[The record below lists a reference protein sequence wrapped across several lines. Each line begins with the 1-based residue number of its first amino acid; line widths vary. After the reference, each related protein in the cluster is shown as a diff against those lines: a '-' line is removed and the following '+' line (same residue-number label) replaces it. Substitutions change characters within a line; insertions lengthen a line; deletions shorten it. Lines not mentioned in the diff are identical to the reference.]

1 MKQFGKRALLAVALS
16 FCSPLF
22 AQQPAPE
29 LSIKTLMTSSEFKS
43 AGLDKLTSAELAALD
58 NWLTKFATVAASSI
72 SAERKTQMP
81 ATSQA
86 SSYVV
91 QASAKDKLFII
102 SGEGYEAKTS
112 CVDVSVGDRV
122 KFVEGSP
129 LGACDSATFLDLRTN
144 RLCEVWCS

>member
-22 AQQPAPE
+22 AQQPTPE
-29 LSIKTLMTSSEFKS
+29 LSIKTLMTPSEFNS
-43 AGLDKLTSAELAALD
+43 AGLDKLTSSELAALD
-58 NWLTKFATVAASSI
+58 IWLTKFAAVAASSI
-72 SAERKTQMP
+72 TAGRKPQML
-81 ATSQA
+81 ATSPV
-86 SSYVV
+86 SSHVV

-112 CVDVSVGDRV
+112 CFDVSIGDRV

>member
-16 FCSPLF
+16 FCSHLF
-22 AQQPAPE
+22 AQQPTPE
-29 LSIKTLMTSSEFKS
+29 LSIKTLMTPSEFGS
-43 AGLDKLTSAELAALD
+43 AGLDKLTASELAALD
-58 NWLTKFATVAASSI
+58 IWLTKFATVGASSI
-72 SAERKTQMP
+72 SAERKPQMP
-81 ATSQA
+81 ATSPA

-91 QASAKDKLFII
+91 QASAKDKFFTI

-112 CVDVSVGDRV
+112 CFDVSIGDRV

>member
-1 MKQFGKRALLAVALS
+1 MKQFGKRALAAVALS

-22 AQQPAPE
+22 AQQPTPE
-29 LSIKTLMTSSEFKS
+29 LSIKTLMTPSEFGS
-43 AGLDKLTSAELAALD
+43 AGLDKLTSSELAALD
-58 NWLTKFATVAASSI
+58 IWLTKFATVAASSI
-72 SAERKTQMP
+72 SAERKPQMP
-81 ATSQA
+81 ATSR
-86 SSYVV
+86 SYVV
-91 QASAKDKLFII
+91 QASAKDKFFTI

-112 CVDVSVGDRV
+112 CVDVSIGDRV

>member
-1 MKQFGKRALLAVALS
+1 MKRFGKRALLAVALS
-16 FCSPLF
+16 LCSRLF
-22 AQQPAPE
+22 AQQPTPN
-29 LSIKTLMTSSEFKS
+29 LSIKTVMTPSEFKS
-43 AGLDKLTSAELAALD
+43 AGLDKLTSSELAALD
-58 NWLTKFATVAASSI
+58 IWLTKFVTGAASAVSV
-72 SAERKTQMP
+72 ERKPQMP
-81 ATSQA
+81 ATSPA

-91 QASAKDKLFII
+91 QASAKDQLFII